1 MRILQLC
8 HKPPKPEIDGGCIAM
23 SKISEGLMNAGH
35 EVKILT
41 AATHKHPFDLT
52 KIDPTFA
59 EQTQIESV
67 FLDTRINIIDA
78 FSALVTADSYN
89 ISRFFSPDFD
99 RKIREVLSEEHFDV
113 VHLESL
119 FMTPYIS
126 TIRQSCPAKI
136 VLRSHNLEHLIWERL
151 ANSAGNPA
159 KKMYLKHLASKLKKY
174 EIRTINEVDGIAAI
188 SQEDKVRFKEILCE
202 VPLISIP
209 FGIDLSAYDHI
220 VLKEKFEAKI
230 FHLGAMNWEPNKEG
244 VNWFYDEIWPKIKKH
259 DLSVHLAGREMPQHV
274 RDLEEVNFKVHG
286 EVESATDFMANHDI
300 MIVPLLS
307 GSGMRIKIIEGLAMG
322 KAIVSTSIGAEGIH
336 VTHNENIMIA
346 DTAEEFANCLIELIE
361 NPAKVKALGENGRAL
376 VFEEFNN
383 VDIINR
389 LTNFYSEI

>member
-23 SKISEGLMNAGH
+23 SKISEGLLAAGH
-35 EVKILT
+35 ELKILT
-41 AATHKHPFDLT
+41 ASTHKHPFT
-52 KIDPTFA
+52 PEKIDPKFVASTN
-59 EQTQIESV
+59 IESV

-99 RKIREVLSEEHFDV
+99 KKIRDILSENHFDV

-126 TIRQSCPAKI
+126 TIRKACPAKI

-151 ANSAGNPA
+151 ASSAGNPA

-174 EIRTINEVDGIAAI
+174 EVKTINEVDGIATI
-188 SQEDKVRFKEILCE
+188 SQEDTDRFKEILCQ
-202 VPLISIP
+202 VPLVSIP
-209 FGIDLSAYDHI
+209 FGINLTQYENVTPRSS
-220 VLKEKFEAKI
+220 FESKL

-244 VNWFYDEIWPKIKKH
+244 INWFYDEIWPKVKSEN
-259 DLSVHLAGREMPQHV
+259 LSVHLAGREMPQHV
-274 RDLEEVNFKVHG
+274 FDLAEDKFVVHG
-286 EVESATDFMANHDI
+286 EVESATEFISNHDI

-322 KAIVSTSIGAEGIH
+322 KAIISTSIGAEGIN
-336 VTHNENIMIA
+336 VTHNENIIIA
-346 DTAEEFANCLIELIE
+346 DSAKAFAEAIKELCAQPE
-361 NPAKVKALGENGRAL
+361 KVKQLGERGRQL
-376 VFEEFNN
+376 VFEEYSNTR
-383 VDIINR
+383 IIKR
-389 LTNFYSEI
+389 LTDFYQSI